1 MLGDPTSTTQG
12 HRSIAAAVDASRRP
26 YCYAGEPPPAIP
38 VDDFTRPKV
47 ELGEL
52 SPLDAIPATGEPPP
66 HREPTAAAFP
76 CPNSGQGLMCEPPI
90 LFKGLD
96 ARLHFLFLFLLEN
109 SKLVNSFKNRRK
121 IRKMQTQLFWNL
133 CK

>member
-1 MLGDPTSTTQG
+1 MLGDPTSTAQG
-12 HRSIAAAVDASRRP
+12 HRSIAAAVDARRRP

-52 SPLDAIPATGEPPP
+52 SPLDAIPAAGEPPP

-96 ARLHFLFLFLLEN
+96 ARSRFHF
-109 SKLVNSFKNRRK
+109 SFCFEKQQN
-121 IRKMQTQLFWNL
+121 
-133 CK
+133 CKFV